1 MYRVRGSGYSR
12 ARRALVGRPGR
23 FLLERVLMGG
33 FKRIVLFLFSLAGL
47 FALAMLAL
55 PAFGIG
61 ETEISAFLSYDAA
74 YVALEVCL
82 GMTAA
87 WLVFNLL
94 RSIFSRRPKAA
105 ISVMNIEGGAIT
117 VTRNAVASQA
127 GHIVEA
133 LGLGIAKDVEVRASK
148 HGIVTVDVH
157 VMPYESVDITSE
169 APVLH
174 EALVTGLS
182 AMCGECLGDINV
194 EFLEPQRGTSL
205 VVPVE
210 EDDEGEGASEHQS
223 AAAASAESTGDI
235 TIPMSVEKEA

>member
-1 MYRVRGSGYSR
+1 
-12 ARRALVGRPGR
+12 
-23 FLLERVLMGG
+23 MGG

-47 FALAMLAL
+47 FALVMLAL

-61 ETEISAFLSYDAA
+61 EAEISAFLSYDAA

-133 LGLGIAKDVEVRASK
+133 LGLGIAKDVEVRATK
-148 HGIVTVDVH
+148 HGVVSIDVH

-210 EDDEGEGASEHQS
+210 EDDEGEGASEHQPAVAAP
-223 AAAASAESTGDI
+223 AAAPAEEKAE
-235 TIPMSVEKEA
+235 PAAEAAPAQEAAEAAPAAEPVEEDPRQNDVLPKD

>member
-1 MYRVRGSGYSR
+1 
-12 ARRALVGRPGR
+12 
-23 FLLERVLMGG
+23 
-33 FKRIVLFLFSLAGL
+33 
-47 FALAMLAL
+47 
-55 PAFGIG
+55 
-61 ETEISAFLSYDAA
+61 
-74 YVALEVCL
+74 
-82 GMTAA
+82 
-87 WLVFNLL
+87 
-94 RSIFSRRPKAA
+94 
-105 ISVMNIEGGAIT
+105 MNIEGGAIT

-133 LGLGIAKDVEVRASK
+133 LGLGIAKDVEVHAAR
-148 HGIVTVDVH
+148 HGVVSVDVH

-210 EDDEGEGASEHQS
+210 EDEEGEGASEHQPTE
-223 AAAASAESTGDI
+223 AASLAVPPESTGDI